1 MIFILISCGD
11 NEEKDEPSYEE
22 HKTTTVTVNGVSFTM
37 VKIEGGT
44 FTMGATPEQPTY
56 ALEKSNEKPAHEV
69 SLSSY
74 CIGQTEV
81 TQALWQAVTG
91 NNPYDNPSYF
101 TGDLNRPVEC
111 VSWENCQEFIKRL
124 NQITGKTFRLPT
136 EAEWEFA
143 ARGGNKKQGF
153 VYAGSNSIGSV
164 AWYKNNAYD
173 VGSHSPDYGTH
184 TVASKAPN
192 ELGLYDMSGNVAE
205 YVQDYSGEYGLL
217 AETNP
222 KGPSTGYFHIVRGGS
237 WDDQDSECRVSR
249 RVSKNPK
256 ECGWRTGLRLAL

>member
-1 MIFILISCGD
+1 
-11 NEEKDEPSYEE
+11 
-22 HKTTTVTVNGVSFTM
+22 
-37 VKIEGGT
+37 
-44 FTMGATPEQPTY
+44 MGATPEQPTY